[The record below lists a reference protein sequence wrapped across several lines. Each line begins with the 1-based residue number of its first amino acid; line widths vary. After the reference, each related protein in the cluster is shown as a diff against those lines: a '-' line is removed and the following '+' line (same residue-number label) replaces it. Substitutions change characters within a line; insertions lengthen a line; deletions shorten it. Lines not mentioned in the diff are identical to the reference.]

1 MPVRAAGAFLNEC
14 QRPPPRLSEASIE
27 SCHLP
32 LDCIEPNC
40 EFVGHAHIRVRSGDI
55 RHILLAIGARPSSLV
70 LSTSGRSRQS
80 IARRHVCAYEICSP
94 DKGFGVATGFGEKA
108 FDSGLKIDNRAEYA
122 TLTPMAH
129 RNLLRPG
136 P

>member
-1 MPVRAAGAFLNEC
+1 M
-14 QRPPPRLSEASIE
+14 
-27 SCHLP
+27 
-32 LDCIEPNC
+32 
-40 EFVGHAHIRVRSGDI
+40 RSAVQI
-55 RHILLAIGARPSSLV
+55 
-70 LSTSGRSRQS
+70 
-80 IARRHVCAYEICSP
+80 
-94 DKGFGVATGFGEKA
+94 KGFGVATGFGEKA

>member
-1 MPVRAAGAFLNEC
+1 MPTLEFGPATSATSFWRLGHDHLHWFSPHLVGAVK
-14 QRPPPRLSEASIE
+14 ASRGGM
-27 SCHLP
+27 SALM
-32 LDCIEPNC
+32 
-40 EFVGHAHIRVRSGDI
+40 RSAVQI
-55 RHILLAIGARPSSLV
+55 
-70 LSTSGRSRQS
+70 
-80 IARRHVCAYEICSP
+80 
-94 DKGFGVATGFGEKA
+94 KGFGVATGFGEKA